1 MTNDDR
7 ARIAD
12 LLRETGEAHH
22 GYEEDV
28 LGGERDEA
36 WARWYADRL
45 LERRLGDLVERTPS
59 AGELAGLLE
68 EATEARQREGAA
80 EEWQRFASDWI
91 VERLGARP

>member
-7 ARIAD
+7 VRIAD
-12 LLRETGEAHH
+12 LLSETAEAHH

>member
-12 LLRETGEAHH
+12 LLRETAEAHH

-68 EATEARQREGAA
+68 EATEARQREGPA